1 MEEQNS
7 YIETYIKKFAE
18 RKSRIVV
25 LISAVISVICSLLFM
40 TENKLN
46 ALTTLFTILMLCA
59 GITSIIYVTDMDGK
73 NKYRNDIL
81 IGGITLNLIGILI
94 RIIKIGLAFS
104 IRFFVG
110 YCVFGVAVILFI
122 IKLSKNKVKEKGIII
137 LLSILSIYCVFEFF
151 YANISYV
158 NGFTSAIYRIA
169 EASLFIS
176 YIGILM
182 MNKADYQSFSD
193 NVGTY
198 KMQIPSLKIC
208 FGIYVLL
215 IVLVFG
221 IGTVKNL
228 DKIHINT
235 NIVQKNETIQKD
247 DAEEK
252 NEKVEKNEKITSA
265 NSEAEAE
272 PTTTPTPTPKPIQT
286 ISLGEKITT
295 DSFEFTLNKVVLSH
309 NVEPDNPPSYYT
321 YYAASDGQVY
331 IYVNAS
337 VKNLTQQNIRCD
349 GVYSV
354 TANYNNGYKY
364 NGFNIVSDTD
374 GDFTY
379 ANINSINPLQTMGIH
394 CLVDC
399 PQEVETAEN
408 PLNLTIKLRDG
419 KEFLY
424 TIR

>member
-1 MEEQNS
+1 MEEQNN

-18 RKSRIVV
+18 KRSRIVV
-25 LISAVISVICSLLFM
+25 LIFAVISVICSFLFM

-46 ALTTLFTILMLCA
+46 AFTTLYTILMLAA
-59 GITSIIYVTDMDGK
+59 GIASIIYVTDIYDR
-73 NKYRNDIL
+73 NKYRNDVL
-81 IGGITLNLIGILI
+81 IGGITLNLIGILL

-104 IRFFVG
+104 VRFFVG
-110 YCVFGVAVILFI
+110 YCAFGVAVILLI
-122 IKLSKNKVKEKGIII
+122 IKLSKNKVKEKGVIT
-137 LLSILSIYCVFEFF
+137 LFLILSFYCIFEFF
-151 YANISYV
+151 YANISYIS
-158 NGFTSAIYRIA
+158 GFFSAIYRIA
-169 EASLFIS
+169 EATLFIN
-176 YIGILM
+176 YIGILI
-182 MNKADYQSFSD
+182 MNKTAYQEFSD
-193 NVGTY
+193 NVNTY

-208 FGIYVLL
+208 FSIYVIF
-215 IVLVFG
+215 IVLIIG
-221 IGTVKNL
+221 IGAMKNL
-228 DKIHINT
+228 DKIHIDT
-235 NIVQKNETIQKD
+235 NVVQKNETIQKND
-247 DAEEK
+247 TEEK
-252 NEKVEKNEKITSA
+252 SEKVEKNEKITSTV
-265 NSEAEAE
+265 AETE
-272 PTTTPTPTPKPIQT
+272 SKTTPTQEPIQT
-286 ISLGEKITT
+286 ISLGEKVTT
-295 DSFEFTLNKVVLSH
+295 DNFEFTLNKVVLSY

-337 VKNLTQQNIRCD
+337 VKNLTQKNIRCD
-349 GVYSV
+349 EVYSV

-379 ANINSINPLQTMGIH
+379 ANINSINPLQTMGVH

-399 PQEVETAEN
+399 PKEVETSEN